1 MMMKTRLLFTIVMM
15 VCLCIPSYSYN
26 DYRNAGVDSLE
37 ALLNSDNPPKDMD
50 LLHAYEKLTVGYLP
64 YDSLKTRYY
73 AKKAI
78 DLSFKLNEL
87 YFRQSVLRTVGLLH
101 YGREEYD
108 SAMIYFN
115 QALEVTDV
123 MKTDKRYD
131 EKAIDDALSALYG
144 TIGNAYNLQDK
155 TQLAIHYY
163 QLALPIFERY
173 GWLESLSIL
182 YYNIGELFQ
191 RMGNDTEAE
200 KNFQSA
206 MQKAMQSTDSL
217 MVASPAMGLA
227 NIYIDRNDYVNALSS
242 IEQAALYYRNHKEQ
256 EISDYCEM
264 LATLARI
271 NLMEGHVDL
280 AKADVYVSEALACL
294 NDEMMF
300 DTHSDVYATACEV
313 AMARKQWNKALD
325 YALKSIH
332 PDSLATYADKDCYL
346 RLAQIYTQL
355 GQKDEALR
363 YMNKTYEI
371 QNRYATDSY
380 QSGLSQMEIIYETE
394 KKDTQIA
401 TLARERH
408 LHLLMLGLA
417 AGLLVLL
424 VGLILYMY
432 IAHRRQKALIA
443 SRVALEA
450 ETKERRMLAR
460 DMHDSLGGMLS
471 LLRLK
476 IEGGAG
482 SAETLHLLDQT
493 SNELRRVSH
502 HLMPEELLQGGL
514 RSSLQDFAISVP
526 GAQFHYFGDDN
537 ARLDQE
543 LELVLYRCA
552 YELIN
557 NALKHSGAQHI
568 DIQLMQ
574 DDSQVVLTVSDDGC
588 GITEHAKNTGM
599 GLQNVR
605 DRIKRF
611 GGKMEIISTQ
621 GTEINVTIP
630 L

>member
-1 MMMKTRLLFTIVMM
+1 MMRTRFFFTLAVMAS
-15 VCLCIPSYSYN
+15 LCIPSYSYN
-26 DYRNAGVDSLE
+26 DYRNARVDSLE
-37 ALLNSDNPPKDMD
+37 AALMSYNPPKGKD
-50 LLHAYEKLTVGYLP
+50 LLMTYEVLMTGYLP
-64 YDSLKTRYY
+64 FNHQKTKDY
-73 AKKAI
+73 ANKAI
-78 DLSFKLNEL
+78 NLSYQYNEL
-87 YFRQSVLRTVGLLH
+87 RVRQNALRHLGLLH

-108 SAMIYFN
+108 SAMIYFM
-115 QALEVTDV
+115 QALAVIDT
-123 MKTDKRYD
+123 MKTDKQYD
-131 EKAIDDALSALYG
+131 ENIIDDALSALYG
-144 TIGNAYNLQDK
+144 TIANSYNLQDK
-155 TQLAIHYY
+155 AQLAIHYY
-163 QLALPIFERY
+163 QLALPIFERH
-173 GWLESLSIL
+173 GWLESQSIL
-182 YYNIGELFQ
+182 YYNIGELFLH
-191 RMGNDTEAE
+191 MGNDTEAE
-200 KNFQSA
+200 RNFISS
-206 MQKAMQSTDSL
+206 MEKAKESNDSL
-217 MVASPAMGLA
+217 MIANPAIGLVS
-227 NIYIDRNDYVNALSS
+227 IYIDRNEYSNALSAIEQTSYFKTHS
-242 IEQAALYYRNHKEQ
+242 IEQAP
-256 EISDYCEM
+256 DYCGM
-264 LATLARI
+264 LAALARI
-271 NLMEGHVDL
+271 NLMEGHVNL
-280 AKADVYVSEALACL
+280 AQADAYVIEALACL

-300 DTHSDVYATACEV
+300 ETHSDVYAAACEV
-313 AMARKQWNKALD
+313 AMAHKQWNKALD

-346 RLAQIYTQL
+346 MLAQIYTQL
-355 GQKDEALR
+355 GRKDEAIH
-363 YMNKTYEI
+363 YMDKTFEI
-371 QNRYATDSY
+371 QNRYATDRY

-401 TLARERH
+401 TLERERH
-408 LHLLMLGLA
+408 MHLLMLGLA
-417 AGLLVLL
+417 TGLLVLM
-424 VGLILYMY
+424 VGLIIYMY

-557 NALKHSGAQHI
+557 NSLKHSGAQHI

-588 GITEHAKNTGM
+588 GITEHAKKTGM

-611 GGKMEIISTQ
+611 GGRMEIISTQ